1 MSNVAYVKVFLSWVD
16 ETRKLKDAEK
26 GRLIDAMVAYAM
38 GDTDIDSRLTGNEAY
53 VFPIFQAR
61 LDRDMAE
68 FHNRSKANSQNGR
81 KGGAPLGNSNA
92 KSSQDKPTQA
102 KTSETSEGGKE
113 KEKEKEKDKEE
124 EYKEEAPKGAKK
136 KFIPP
141 TLDEVVAYCRERNS
155 PVDPKRFY
163 DYFAVSGW
171 VDGQGQ
177 PVRNWKQKLITW
189 EGRKRDGHTV
199 ITVARD
205 PARDWGNIQGIPL
218 D

>member
-1 MSNVAYVKVFLSWVD
+1 MGNMAYVKVFLSWVD

-61 LDRDMAE
+61 LDRDIAE
-68 FHNRSKANSQNGR
+68 FQNRSKANSLNGQ

-92 KSSQDKPTQA
+92 KSSQVKPKQT
-102 KTSETSEGGKE
+102 KLTETNEFGKE
-113 KEKEKEKDKEE
+113 KEKEKGEEKEE
-124 EYKEEAPKGAKK
+124 DKEEAPKGAKK
-136 KFIPP
+136 KFVPP

-171 VDGQGQ
+171 VDSQGQ

-199 ITVARD
+199 VSATRD
-205 PARDWGNIQGIPL
+205 AGRDWGDIKGIPL

>member
-68 FHNRSKANSQNGR
+68 FRNRSKANSQNGS

-92 KSSQDKPTQA
+92 KSNQDKPIQA
-102 KTSETSEGGKE
+102 KTSR
-113 KEKEKEKDKEE
+113 
-124 EYKEEAPKGAKK
+124 A
-136 KFIPP
+136 IP
-141 TLDEVVAYCRERNS
+141 NS
-155 PVDPKRFY
+155 PKIRDFPERPTAKVGLCIGGTLLQAKNLRR
-163 DYFAVSGW
+163 VS
-171 VDGQGQ
+171 
-177 PVRNWKQKLITW
+177 
-189 EGRKRDGHTV
+189 
-199 ITVARD
+199 
-205 PARDWGNIQGIPL
+205 
-218 D
+218 